1 MSIEDRT
8 RSGGM
13 DDLYSLLKSKLN
25 TVEIEGN
32 TLYVAEGDTLLDLDQ
47 LRIYADVR
55 EQEIKAQAARARA
68 DEAGFGTTRLDD
80 APRGLIAST
89 KNGKIVRW
97 KPGAVLTYRVARAS
111 FGSDA
116 HYQLVVNSMHE
127 ATTAWEQTCGV
138 NFEHRA
144 VLDTRPGTG
153 LEGLLFVVRE
163 FDAGG
168 KFIASS
174 FFPSDAVDRRRVL
187 IDPSYYTTSFDK
199 VGVLRHELGHVL
211 GFRHEHIRNEAPP
224 VCPNESLW
232 DTKVLTMYDPTS
244 VMHYFCGGVGSNELK
259 ISALDRKGAQQ
270 VYGPPLAAAALV
282 EVAA

>member
-1 MSIEDRT
+1 
-8 RSGGM
+8 M

-55 EQEIKAQAARARA
+55 EQEIKTQEARNRA
-68 DEAGFGTTRLDD
+68 DEAGFGATRLDE

-97 KPGAVLTYRVARAS
+97 KPGAVLTYRVARDS

-116 HYQLVVNSMHE
+116 QYQLVVSSMHE
-127 ATTAWEQTCGV
+127 ATKAWEQTCGV
-138 NFEHRA
+138 NFEHRQ
-144 VLDTRPGTG
+144 VLDTRPGMG
-153 LEGLLFVVRE
+153 LEGLLFVVRA

-174 FFPSDAVDRRRVL
+174 FFPSDPVERRRVL
-187 IDPSYYTTSFDK
+187 IDPSYFTTSFDK

-224 VCPNESLW
+224 VCPNEPLW

-282 EVAA
+282 EAEA

>member
-1 MSIEDRT
+1 
-8 RSGGM
+8 M

-32 TLYVAEGDTLLDLDQ
+32 ILYVAEGDTLLDLDQ

-55 EQEIKAQAARARA
+55 EQEIKAREAHKRA
-68 DEAGFGTTRLDD
+68 DEAGFGATRLDE
-80 APRGLIAST
+80 AAHGLVAST
-89 KNGKIVRW
+89 KNGKIIRW
-97 KPGAVLTYRVARAS
+97 KPGAALTYRVARPS
-111 FGSDA
+111 FADDA
-116 HYQLVVNSMHE
+116 HYQLVVNSMHA
-127 ATTAWEQTCGV
+127 ATAAWEQTCGV

-144 VLDTRPGTG
+144 ALDTRPGTG
-153 LEGLLFVVRE
+153 LEGLVFVVRA

-174 FFPSDAVDRRRVL
+174 FFPSDPPERRRVL

-232 DTKVLTMYDPTS
+232 DTQVLTLYDPTS

-282 EVAA
+282 ETAA